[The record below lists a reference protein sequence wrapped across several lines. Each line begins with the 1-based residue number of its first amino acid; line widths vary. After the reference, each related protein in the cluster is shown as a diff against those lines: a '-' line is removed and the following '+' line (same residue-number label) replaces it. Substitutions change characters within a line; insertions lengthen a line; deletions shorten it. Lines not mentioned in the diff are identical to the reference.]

1 MFALALAWACLIAC
15 PREVLASPFDETI
28 QILERWTSAH
38 WGRDCFV
45 WVVHYPEEL
54 IGPWVEAEA
63 LRSGMS
69 DAERDA
75 YRERFV
81 EELKIDAAETF
92 LVSVY
97 SFGASPVSLSPAS
110 DNIALVTSS
119 GARVRPTRY
128 DSGLDSPSPGIVQG
142 LVFFPKQADD
152 DIAVSIKGMGHG
164 ERIFSFDGRGHA
176 PSAREPQPEPELV
189 VVDLPKRSVTK
200 APVKV
205 VPSGRRVEPAPETP
219 PPPPAPKP
227 IPPLLE
233 EDSSDMAEF
242 VESMRAPKTSK
253 DQALP
258 EPAPKE
264 SAPRQNFEDAYV
276 SREHVLRQFLG
287 LWADGRS
294 SEMYDMLSDAS
305 RRTISREN
313 FVREVAKA
321 SELRAG
327 LRDGYRI
334 DWIGEERAKV
344 IADRRL
350 LMFRTLVSRT
360 LGVVREGSSWKI
372 VW

>member
-1 MFALALAWACLIAC
+1 
-15 PREVLASPFDETI
+15 
-28 QILERWTSAH
+28 
-38 WGRDCFV
+38 
-45 WVVHYPEEL
+45 
-54 IGPWVEAEA
+54 
-63 LRSGMS
+63 
-69 DAERDA
+69 
-75 YRERFV
+75 
-81 EELKIDAAETF
+81 
-92 LVSVY
+92 
-97 SFGASPVSLSPAS
+97 
-110 DNIALVTSS
+110 
-119 GARVRPTRY
+119 
-128 DSGLDSPSPGIVQG
+128 
-142 LVFFPKQADD
+142 
-152 DIAVSIKGMGHG
+152 
-164 ERIFSFDGRGHA
+164 
-176 PSAREPQPEPELV
+176 
-189 VVDLPKRSVTK
+189 
-200 APVKV
+200 
-205 VPSGRRVEPAPETP
+205 
-219 PPPPAPKP
+219 
-227 IPPLLE
+227 
-233 EDSSDMAEF
+233 MAEF